1 MAQISFINPKEI
13 AAPTGYTHV
22 VSVDTPRKTLYISGQ
37 VSRNQTGE
45 AVGIG
50 DLEAQTRQVYA
61 NLLAI
66 LTSQGASFE
75 DVVKLNTY
83 TTQPERI
90 DIVRKVRRE
99 FITAE
104 NPPAHT
110 FVGVT
115 ALADPALLIEV
126 EAIAVL
132 K

>member
-1 MAQISFINPKEI
+1 MALTSFINPKEV
-13 AAPTGYTHV
+13 AAPMGYTHV
-22 VSVDTPRKTLYISGQ
+22 VSVDSPRKMLYISGQ
-37 VSRNQTGE
+37 ISRNQTGE
-45 AVGIG
+45 TVGVA
-50 DLEAQTRQVYA
+50 DLEAQTRQVYT

-90 DIVRKVRRE
+90 DIVRKVRKE
-99 FITAE
+99 FIAAE

-115 ALADPALLIEV
+115 ALADPAFLIEV
-126 EAIAVL
+126 EAVAVL